1 MVLEEGEGTKKAAR
15 RPEQATDSPL
25 KWQLQ
30 KRSRI

>member
-15 RPEQATDSPL
+15 RPEQAADNPL
-25 KWQLQ
+25 QIQ